1 LLRRWE
7 TSEGVVR
14 VIATAED
21 ELIAVFSGCL
31 QACTEEKRPA
41 LFWPLELPSAMR
53 AERPGIYL
61 HPDSYQGARI
71 HTGEFVVEYRQ
82 AGVTVNVRR
91 IGKDPG

>member
-1 LLRRWE
+1 
-7 TSEGVVR
+7 
-14 VIATAED
+14 
-21 ELIAVFSGCL
+21 
-31 QACTEEKRPA
+31 
-41 LFWPLELPSAMR
+41 MR